1 MDENRFEGFVSV
13 HSETESEYRALSD
26 GWTFLS
32 LFSFPGIGKSNGS
45 LSFSRLNIFDFSRDG
60 FFDMGSD

>member
-26 GWTFLS
+26 GWTFLF
-32 LFSFPGIGKSNGS
+32 LFSFSGTVAS
-45 LSFSRLNIFDFSRDG
+45 LSQWWGKPVSSVWL
-60 FFDMGSD
+60 